1 MKKKGIINYG
11 TKRSDRGP
19 GGVWL
24 SRGPF
29 GHGSEGGSAI
39 GALGPVG
46 FSINGGTRSAGYIGK
61 TSAMSKNGTPYLGIF
76 PRGSGG
82 VNGRYPGGPGLL
94 TPGGLS
100 LGLPES
106 KMNCPPARVITQG
119 LQAGFI
125 KPSVLST
132 RGMLETR
139 FRYLRTG
146 QYPNYWVQPVY
157 PTGTQDDN
165 ASQWLY
171 IQKKAAANICVND
184 TNKPEIYVGNV
195 KCNSAGCGINE
206 CSVVSNR
213 KSGQYR
219 PYATIDSAGLYTKF
233 INVAQTSSQYTL
245 QVQRLCSNP
254 TGKLKPFPFA
264 TNGGTGNASG
274 SFVPPPVAQIYYDT
288 PPAWYWND
296 SGLSGDTPNVEP
308 PFI

>member
-24 SRGPF
+24 SRGPY
-29 GHGSEGGSAI
+29 GSGGGII

-139 FRYLRTG
+139 FRYLRNG

-184 TNKPEIYVGNV
+184 TNKPEYMWVTLSVIRLDVALMHVVLFPIERVDNIGLMLRLILLGFIPNLLMCLKLVLNILYKFNSNV
-195 KCNSAGCGINE
+195 LILL
-206 CSVVSNR
+206 VV
-213 KSGQYR
+213 
-219 PYATIDSAGLYTKF
+219 
-233 INVAQTSSQYTL
+233 
-245 QVQRLCSNP
+245 
-254 TGKLKPFPFA
+254 
-264 TNGGTGNASG
+264 
-274 SFVPPPVAQIYYDT
+274 
-288 PPAWYWND
+288 
-296 SGLSGDTPNVEP
+296 
-308 PFI
+308 